1 MSSVREHKRIVIK
14 IGSSSLTSRHGEISQ
29 RKLEKLSDEV
39 VSLKD
44 AGHEVV
50 LVSSGAVA
58 AGYRKLGCLERPT
71 ALPEK
76 QAAASIGQGL
86 LMETYSKL
94 FMSNGYVVFK
104 S

>member
-1 MSSVREHKRIVIK
+1 MRIVIK
-14 IGSSSLTSRHGEISQ
+14 IGSSSLTSRNGEISLNKIK
-29 RKLEKLSDEV
+29 KLVDEIV
-39 VSLKD
+39 FLKD

-58 AGYRKLGCLERPT
+58 AGYRKLGCLKRPDT
-71 ALPEK
+71 LPEK

-86 LMETYSKL
+86 LMESYSKL
-94 FMSNGYVVFK
+94 FMSNGYTA